1 MSGHTNEW
9 DRFNEKSPIRKE
21 TLTSDM
27 EVLNAHLI
35 NDIEDAG
42 QGALSAAKCFRTH
55 WKMHEQYESFRL
67 LNNAILEMAKQ
78 LPLASRTDEQGV
90 PEEVPLKVLESWGLV
105 YRKGESTDA
114 HTHWPA
120 LWSYCYCVSACED
133 CVPITFPNMDTYW
146 GGLNDNEVS
155 HKTGQILL
163 WPAWITHQVYEH
175 ECDHDRIVVA
185 GNIYTDF

>member
-1 MSGHTNEW
+1 MSGHTREW

-21 TLTSDM
+21 TITDFKD
-27 EVLNAHLI
+27 ELNFHLI
-35 NDIEDAG
+35 HDIEDAG

-67 LNNAILEMAKQ
+67 LNNAVLDMAKQ
-78 LPLASRTDEQGV
+78 LPLASRTDEKGN

-133 CVPITFPNMDTYW
+133 CVPITFPHMDTYW